1 MPKTAPNQPTPEP
14 QGRFAHAAD
23 TARENLDDVTARTVE
38 IIEENPLAVLAG
50 GLAVGA
56 IVAALIPKSRREM
69 RLLAP
74 VGRQITDRAKGAVD
88 TAKESAK
95 EQLGLSSGGS
105 GDGHGA
111 GTNPL
116 VQSVLA
122 ALATAGLSALQKQG
136 TQQQSNTGNRAND

>member
-1 MPKTAPNQPTPEP
+1 MAKTTPKNQHPAPEP
-14 QGRFAHAAD
+14 QNRLAHAAG
-23 TARENLDDVTARTVE
+23 TARDGLDEAAARTVE
-38 IIEENPLAVLAG
+38 IIEENPLAVIAG

-74 VGRQITDRAKGAVD
+74 VGRQITERAKGAVD
-88 TAKESAK
+88 SVKAGAS
-95 EQLGLSSGGS
+95 EQIGALAGGE
-105 GDGHGA
+105 GNGG

-122 ALATAGLSALQKQG
+122 ALATAGLNALQKQG
-136 TQQQSNTGNRAND
+136 QHSQQGSGGGHA